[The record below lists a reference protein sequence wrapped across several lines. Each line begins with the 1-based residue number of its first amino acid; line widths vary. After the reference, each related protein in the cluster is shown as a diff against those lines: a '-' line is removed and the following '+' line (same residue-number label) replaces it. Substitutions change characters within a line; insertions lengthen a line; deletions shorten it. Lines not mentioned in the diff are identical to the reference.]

1 MCSSCSNKYTD
12 NGIFKIE
19 YFKYFTLKNKSIIM
33 SSTST
38 KPVVHE
44 EEYICVTCGNK
55 QTIKST
61 QPILCTH
68 CHSRIFRK
76 IRTPNAVQ
84 FLAR

>member
-1 MCSSCSNKYTD
+1 M
-12 NGIFKIE
+12 E
-19 YFKYFTLKNKSIIM
+19 YIKLNILYILQLKNKSIIM

-84 FLAR
+84 FLAHKGHPVP